1 MGRKRLEEP
10 KVQVTVRIPKS
21 LRDQLDDLKVNK
33 TELFLNAAKKI
44 LSKKK

>member
-10 KVQVTVRIPKS
+10 KVQVTVRIDKS
-21 LRDQLDDLKVNK
+21 IRDQLDEKKINK

-44 LSKKK
+44 LSKEK